1 MSNKTADDAKLR
13 DLPPAIWV
21 LAIIS
26 FCVALGFGIVAP
38 TIPLFG
44 RSFGVSAFAAST
56 VISIFALMR
65 VVSAPFAA
73 RFIDRIGERFT
84 LSAGLIMVSVSSAL
98 SGLADTFG
106 QLLFMR
112 AAGGLGSS
120 MFTVSAMSLVVR
132 MAPRELRAR
141 AVGLYQSG
149 FLIGALFGP
158 AIGGV
163 VLAISL
169 RAPFFFY
176 AGATALAALVA
187 AVLLSKDR
195 TADPEIH
202 DDNAGHESPLRLI
215 DGFRH
220 AGYRAAFTVAA
231 VGGFTIFGLRA
242 AAVPLYVTEQLLEP
256 ASLVAYGFFLSAL
269 AQGLLFMPASKYA
282 DVKGRRPAMLIGSVI
297 MVISAALLLGW
308 ETRSGYLL
316 SMAILGFAGAFLSTT
331 PSAIVGDVVEGKRR
345 GPLLAAFQMAGDF
358 GAIVGPLVAGLMVDN
373 YGFSSVFAVGLG
385 ATLIGLVVV
394 LMMPKAPTKPAVAS

>member
-1 MSNKTADDAKLR
+1 MSNKTAADAKLR

-163 VLAISL
+163 VRAI
-169 RAPFFFY
+169 
-176 AGATALAALVA
+176 
-187 AVLLSKDR
+187 
-195 TADPEIH
+195 
-202 DDNAGHESPLRLI
+202 
-215 DGFRH
+215 
-220 AGYRAAFTVAA
+220 
-231 VGGFTIFGLRA
+231 
-242 AAVPLYVTEQLLEP
+242 
-256 ASLVAYGFFLSAL
+256 
-269 AQGLLFMPASKYA
+269 
-282 DVKGRRPAMLIGSVI
+282 
-297 MVISAALLLGW
+297 
-308 ETRSGYLL
+308 
-316 SMAILGFAGAFLSTT
+316 
-331 PSAIVGDVVEGKRR
+331 
-345 GPLLAAFQMAGDF
+345 
-358 GAIVGPLVAGLMVDN
+358 
-373 YGFSSVFAVGLG
+373 
-385 ATLIGLVVV
+385 
-394 LMMPKAPTKPAVAS
+394 